1 MPDPEPTEPEPTE
14 PEPTEPEPTEPYAVV
29 SETPLDEAAVRR
41 AVESEASGAVVVF
54 HGVVRDHDGGR
65 PVRALDYRGHPDAQ
79 RFLAD
84 CVRRIREETGF
95 AVAAA
100 HRVGDLG
107 IGDVALVAAAGAGH
121 RAEAFD
127 ACERLVELVKQE
139 VPIWK
144 RQHFDDGVSEWVGL

>member
-1 MPDPEPTEPEPTE
+1 MTRSESEPAMPQQARPDSGASA
-14 PEPTEPEPTEPYAVV
+14 PYALV
-29 SETPLDEAAVRR
+29 SEAPLDAEAVRR
-41 AVESEASGAVVVF
+41 AVESDATGAVVVF

-65 PVRALDYRGHPDAQ
+65 AVRALDYRAHPEAE
-79 RFLAD
+79 RFLAE

-100 HRVGDLG
+100 HRVGDLA

-121 RAEAFD
+121 RAQAFD